1 MSGNF
6 SEQAL
11 HPKSHLKTCKSLE
24 GRHGSSKSSPKHLT
38 SSHQKGSYMGMRLEE
53 QKQEVAGLCTSARP
67 HG

>member
-11 HPKSHLKTCKSLE
+11 HYKSHLKICKSLE
-24 GRHGSSKSSPKHLT
+24 GRHGNSKSSSKHLM
-38 SSHQKGSYMGMRLEE
+38 SYHQKGSYMGMRLEE
-53 QKQEVAGLCTSARP
+53 QKWEVAGLCTSARP